1 MRKYLYLAYDTL
13 CICAAL
19 VVALYL
25 RHGFPLIQEGSPD
38 DIYTLLLATFIGT
51 VCVLPLMRLHTG
63 MWRFTSTSE
72 IADIV
77 IAVGLVVVLANAG
90 LFLVNRLD
98 MMPRSV
104 PPLHWAIAV
113 FGMVSTRLMARQLFG
128 PARSHATNKTSHQ
141 QHVIVVGAGH
151 TAELYLQFIK
161 RISRQPIQV
170 AGLVDKDES
179 LTNRMFQKHTI
190 LGTPSDIPR
199 LMEEFHVHGIQ
210 IGQIVLAEL
219 MDELSEVD
227 VVLLHQ
233 LERSGV
239 VEVVH
244 FAKHMG
250 PQLQPETAKTIA
262 DYYQEI
268 GTIPKHHFEKPNG
281 LYPYVKRLFDMVCAI
296 ILLVVLAPLMLL
308 AAIAVLLDVGL
319 PILFWQQR
327 PGLHGKP
334 FKLYKFRTMRQAR
347 RKIGEDR
354 LLHKSGDEMRTS
366 RLGKL
371 LRRLRL
377 DELPQLMHI
386 LVGTMSFV
394 GPRPLLPDDQP
405 EGGEVRLSV
414 RPGVTGWA
422 QIHGGD
428 ALTPQ
433 EKLILDAWYIRNMSL
448 WLDIKIL
455 LRTLLAVLEE
465 DRRKTPILNKG
476 TTAHEPV

>member
-1 MRKYLYLAYDTL
+1 MRKYLYLAYDSI

-19 VVALYL
+19 VAALYL
-25 RHGFPLIQEGSPD
+25 RHGFPLIQEGDPSA
-38 DIYTLLLATFIGT
+38 IYTLLSATFIAAL
-51 VCVLPLMRLHTG
+51 CVLPLMGLHTS
-63 MWRFTSTSE
+63 MWRFISSSE

-77 IAVGLVVVLANAG
+77 IAVAFVVVLANAG

-98 MMPRSV
+98 IMPRSV

-113 FGMVSTRLMARQLFG
+113 LSMVGTRLLARQLFG
-128 PARSHATNKTSHQ
+128 LTRAHATSSVNHQ

-151 TAELYLQFIK
+151 TAALYLQFIK
-161 RISRQPIQV
+161 GISRQPIRV
-170 AGLVDKDES
+170 AGLVDSNES
-179 LTNRMFQKHTI
+179 LKNRMFQKHTI

-210 IGQIVLAEL
+210 IRQIVLAQLLDDLSKPDITLLQEL
-219 MDELSEVD
+219 ENI
-227 VVLLHQ
+227 
-233 LERSGV
+233 GV
-239 VEVVH
+239 VEMVH

-250 PQLQPETAKTIA
+250 PQLQPETVKTIA

-268 GTIPKHHFEKPNG
+268 GTIPTHHFENPKG
-281 LYPYVKRLFDMVCAI
+281 FYPYIKRLCDVVFAMV
-296 ILLVVLAPLMLL
+296 LLITLAPLMLL
-308 AAIAVLLDVGL
+308 TALAILLDVGV

-347 RKIGEDR
+347 RKLNEDR
-354 LLHKSGDEMRTS
+354 LLHKSGDTMRTS
-366 RLGKL
+366 RLGKM
-371 LRRLRL
+371 LRRIRL
-377 DELPQLMHI
+377 DELPQLAHI
-386 LVGTMSFV
+386 LTGTMSFV

-428 ALTPQ
+428 ALCPQ

-448 WLDIKIL
+448 WVDIKIVM
-455 LRTLLAVLEE
+455 RTLLAVLEE
-465 DRRKTPILNKG
+465 DRRKTPKMNKG
-476 TTAHEPV
+476 TTAHEPL